1 MNNFYNPYLYTSNGN
16 SFVGHYINDYSE
28 VLNTAVPMNGE
39 AVLFANLEQG
49 MIWSK
54 KMVNGVPNIQPFK
67 LLPLYQEVQ
76 KQTEPI
82 NNSPD
87 ILAELKAMKMEIEKL
102 KGGNND
108 ESK

>member
-1 MNNFYNPYLYTSNGN
+1 MNNFYNPYYYNQSN
-16 SFVGHYINDYSE
+16 STFIGHYITDYSE
-28 VLNTAVPMNGE
+28 VLNTAIPTNGE

-76 KQTEPI
+76 KQPEPI
-82 NNSPD
+82 NNSAD
-87 ILAELKAMKMEIEKL
+87 ILEELKYMKAEIEKL
-102 KGGNND
+102 KGGKVD
-108 ESK
+108 DSK